1 MLNPFYLFAWH
12 EKKKVKI
19 THNAT
24 SKAEKKRKKK
34 RTLRWC
40 DDCTQKKDSLPC
52 RKKAICDNIAVY
64 DMMVQIKICQNL
76 AN

>member
-24 SKAEKKRKKK
+24 SKAEKKRKKREHCAGVMIAHKKKILYPAEK
-34 RTLRWC
+34 RRY
-40 DDCTQKKDSLPC
+40 
-52 RKKAICDNIAVY
+52 AII
-64 DMMVQIKICQNL
+64 
-76 AN
+76 